1 MAGVRRWLL
10 LGNRFR
16 PGLRGFPRTAE
27 LSTVTIVIL
36 GLSMVSVPAA
46 AASAASSSADCASFE
61 APDAIAAERKA
72 VECGIAVENL
82 AERTEYAQV
91 MIDGTG
97 TRTLAVASEP
107 QRMKRA
113 DGRWAKIKPTL
124 HVAGDVVVPE
134 ATLADV
140 KFSAGGS
147 GPLVSWRSTAGAF
160 EVYWPHGPLPP
171 PSLRDATAVY
181 ESVLPQV
188 NLHVT
193 ATAEGFT
200 HAVEVLTPEAAALP
214 EVRRLRYRMGGDA
227 RVEPV
232 DGDGL
237 RVVDANGQTFAV
249 SRSASMW
256 DSSNDPASAG
266 EVLPAARVAR
276 AAAAGPEP
284 ATAQGPAETS
294 QRRPVGVAMT
304 GDELV
309 VTADERMLTDP
320 AVRWPIFIDPPFNGL
335 RSKWAYAN
343 SANKDWDVENRAWV
357 GVNPYDGVRYRSFF
371 DFNVSALR
379 GTQVLSAKVTMKLD
393 HSWSCD
399 NTYVHL
405 YRTNTDGI
413 TAASGGRMAWSTR
426 PLPSHWLDSWAGHA
440 NEAGG
445 CGTTQPDADA
455 VFEGATLTGDVRSRA
470 TANAT
475 TYTIGLCAC
484 NDQGEYEA
492 AQDRWKKFFTGQTYL
507 IATYDK
513 EPNAPAPQALSA
525 TTDCY
530 KACSSPAVVRTTVP
544 TLRANV
550 SDPYNGNL
558 RTVFEVRA
566 SASATATLVAGNSLA
581 APVTTA
587 APGTA
592 TWKVPTNKL
601 VGGTTY
607 YWRAQSTDENNLTG
621 SWSGWQTL
629 TVDTAAPALPTV
641 DSTQYPERAWGAL
654 VGTAGTF
661 TLTGG
666 SDMAD
671 FSWQVD
677 AGPVTTVTATGTGPK
692 TATAPH
698 TPPTDM
704 VHTLNVT
711 AKDIAGNISGVRAHQ
726 FWVSPLPEKYARWKL
741 DETSGTTAADSGT
754 GSSTLS
760 PGTLAGPVSFGAGY
774 LGNGATFG
782 GPDARITAAGPV
794 LDTTRSFTVLAWVRA
809 ANLNA
814 AGQQTILSQ
823 DGTLASRFQ
832 LQFRQD
838 ANGGTGGWCFSM
850 RATDGDTPTSTCTD
864 GSAWGLPSN
873 GVWVHLAGVYDA
885 VTGTIRVYVMGEPFS
900 CGGESAATSFTGNW
914 SATGPFVIGRG
925 LAGGAGAEHW
935 RGDVDDVHAFQRVL
949 SAAEIC
955 QQAVK

>member
-10 LGNRFR
+10 FGNTSRSGEHAPR
-16 PGLRGFPRTAE
+16 RVAGLSA
-27 LSTVTIVIL
+27 VTILIL
-36 GLSMVSVPAA
+36 GMVSVPAA
-46 AASAASSSADCASFE
+46 AAAASSGADCTSAE

-72 VECGIAVENL
+72 LECGVTVENL

-91 MIDGTG
+91 MIDATG
-97 TRTLAVASEP
+97 TRTMTVASEP
-107 QRMKRA
+107 QRIKRA

-124 HVAGDVVVPE
+124 HVSGGVVVPE

-140 KFSAGGS
+140 QFSAGGP
-147 GPLVSWRSTAGAF
+147 GPLVSWRSAAGTF
-160 EVYWPHGPLPP
+160 EVYWPYGPLPP
-171 PSLRDATAVY
+171 PSLRDDTAVY

-193 ATAEGFT
+193 ATTEGFT

-214 EVRRLRYRMGGDA
+214 EVRRLRYRIGGDA
-227 RVEPV
+227 RVEPA
-232 DGDGL
+232 DDDGL
-237 RVVDANGQTFAV
+237 RVMDADGRTLAV

-256 DSSNDPASAG
+256 DSSDDPASAG
-266 EVLPAARVAR
+266 EVLPAASAAR
-276 AAAAGPEP
+276 AASAAPEP
-284 ATAQGPAETS
+284 ATAAGPAETS
-294 QRRPVGVAMT
+294 QRRPVGVEMV
-304 GDELV
+304 GDELI
-309 VTADERMLTDP
+309 VTADEQMLADP
-320 AVRWPIFIDPPFNGL
+320 DVQWPLFIDPPFNGL

-371 DFNVSALR
+371 DFNVSTLR

-426 PLPSHWLDSWAGHA
+426 PLPSSHWLDSWAGHA

-455 VFEGATLTGDVRSRA
+455 VFEGATLTSDVQLRA
-470 TANAT
+470 TGNAT
-475 TYTIGLCAC
+475 TYTVGLCAC
-484 NDQGEYEA
+484 NSEGDYET

-513 EPNAPAPQALSA
+513 APNAPAPQALST

-558 RTVFEVRA
+558 RSVFEVRA
-566 SASATATLVAGNSLA
+566 SASATATLVAGNSLT
-581 APVTTA
+581 APVTTG

-592 TWKVPTNKL
+592 TWKVPVNKL

-607 YWRAQSTDENNLTG
+607 YWRAQSTDENDLTG
-621 SWSGWQTL
+621 AWSGWQTL
-629 TVDTAAPALPTV
+629 TVDTTAPSMPTV
-641 DSTQYPERAWGAL
+641 DSAQYPEREWGAV

-661 TLTGG
+661 TLAGET
-666 SDMAD
+666 DMAD

-677 AGPVTTVTATGTGPK
+677 SGSVTTVTVTGTGPK
-692 TATAPH
+692 TATAPY
-698 TPPTDM
+698 TPPTDL
-704 VHTLNVT
+704 VHTLQVT
-711 AKDIAGNISGVRAHQ
+711 AKDIAGNISGSRAHQ

-760 PGTLAGPVSFGAGY
+760 PGTLNGPVSFGTGY
-774 LGNGATFG
+774 IGNGATFS
-782 GPDARITAAGPV
+782 GPDARITASGPV
-794 LDTTRSFTVLAWVRA
+794 LDTTRSFTVMAWARA
-809 ANLNA
+809 TNLNA
-814 AGQQTILSQ
+814 GAQQTILSQ
-823 DGTLASRFQ
+823 DGALASRFQ
-832 LQFRQD
+832 LQFRRD

-850 RATDGDTPTSTCTD
+850 RATDGGTPTSTCTD
-864 GSAWGLPSN
+864 GSAWGLPTE
-873 GVWVHLAGVYDA
+873 GTWVHLAGVYDA
-885 VTGTIRVYVMGEPFS
+885 VTGTIRVYVMGDPLS

-914 SATGPFVIGRG
+914 SATGSFVIGRA
-925 LAGGAGAEHW
+925 LADGASAEHW
-935 RGDVDDVHAFQRVL
+935 RGDADDVYAFQRVL
-949 SAAEIC
+949 NAAEIC